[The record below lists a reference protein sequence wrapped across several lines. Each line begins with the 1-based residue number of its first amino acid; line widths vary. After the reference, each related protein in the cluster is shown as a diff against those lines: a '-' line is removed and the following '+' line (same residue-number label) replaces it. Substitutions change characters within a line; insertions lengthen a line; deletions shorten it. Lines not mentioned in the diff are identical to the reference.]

1 MKRELKKKIK
11 QDELASSLKWLTK
24 FFKENQREIL
34 IGFSIV
40 LIAVILF
47 FGYKTYSQI
56 ITNKDNVILGRFIS
70 GNSKISPEKLPSR
83 WRTFGHLKLASDL
96 FSQGKMKDA
105 LDEISKIKSKE
116 RNIYYYQSLLLK
128 GDILRS
134 MGEFEKAID
143 EYKKITTEKP
153 KDFPWELAILRMAIC
168 YKEMGKKEDAIL
180 ALRRMVGEFPNSP
193 YITEAEELLERLQPQ
208 K

>member
-1 MKRELKKKIK
+1 MKRKLKKKIK
-11 QDELASSLKWLTK
+11 EDELASSLKWLTK

-40 LIAVILF
+40 GIAVILF
-47 FGYKTYSQI
+47 FGYKIYSQI
-56 ITNKDNVILGRFIS
+56 LTSKDNVILGRFI
-70 GNSKISPEKLPSR
+70 GETSKISPEKLPSR

-96 FSQGKMKDA
+96 YSQGKMKDA
-105 LDEISKIKSKE
+105 LNEIEKIKSSKKD
-116 RNIYYYQSLLLK
+116 IYYYQSILLR
-128 GDILRS
+128 GDILKG

-143 EYKKITTEKP
+143 EYKKITIEKP
-153 KDFPWELAILRMAIC
+153 KNFPWELAILRMAIC

-180 ALRRMVGEFPNSP
+180 ALRRIAGEFPNSP
-193 YITEAEELLERLQPQ
+193 YITEAEELLGRLQPQ

>member
-96 FSQGKMKDA
+96 LSQGKVKDA

-180 ALRRMVGEFPNSP
+180 ALRRIAGEFPNSP